1 MEQPRILYSRP
12 PRRSRT
18 GWATLVALG
27 LVLLVG
33 LRSASSLVIEYQWWK
48 EVGQV
53 QTWLNL
59 YLYSFAPIAAATLIA
74 FLVFWTAH
82 SLALQLAD
90 TKLGEHRIYA
100 ILSSLF
106 LLFVAFVVSSSTLEN
121 WTVVRFAGSRSLG
134 AVSNAFHDAVFGR
147 PLSFYLF
154 DLPFYSDLRRY
165 LLALAVVTILIY
177 WLAARIWQ
185 LRYRLPDMREMGQ
198 LDLTMLRL
206 PGGLESRF
214 LRGAIAV
221 VLIAMAAKY
230 FLGRYEMVYND
241 HGFMVGVDYVD
252 YNVGLPLQWMLIA
265 ACLAAAAFVSMGRW
279 VWAATMV
286 IAFPIEF
293 VVPGIVS
300 TLYVKANEISL
311 ERPYIDTHI
320 KATRSAYHIGQ
331 ELGKVPAGT
340 DQGVREIEFK
350 TSAAPSIDVVKH
362 KQLLDNVRLW
372 DWRAFHDA
380 VTQEQALRTY
390 YDFHATDVD
399 RYTIDGRYRQ
409 VLLTARELD
418 ISQLPDATA
427 SWINPHFVYTHGY
440 GLAMAEVSKIEPDGR
455 PVYLIQNM
463 PPEIGTKSIKIVHP
477 EIYYSEVT
485 HEPVFVRT
493 NQEEFDYPSG
503 NDNVKSRYDGTGGF
517 PVSSLLVRLAAAID
531 EGDRNILLTNYLKP
545 ESRMMIR
552 RSVPDR
558 LHEIAGFIDW
568 DPDPYMVITAEGRL
582 VWMVDGYTTSDAHP
596 YSKRLELRG
605 FGEINY
611 IRNSVKAT
619 VDAYDGT
626 TRLYVFDDKD
636 PIILAYQNLFPDLFR
651 PKSEMPADLRAHTRY
666 PEVLFTVQAEIY
678 RSYHMT
684 NPQSFYNKED
694 LWDLATFASGQN
706 GQPQPVTPTYAFSEL
721 PGSDKPEFVLMTSF
735 TPRTKQNLIG
745 MMIGRCDGDKLGEL
759 NVLELSKQEL
769 IPGPMQIAASIN
781 QDQNISKD
789 LTLWN
794 QQGSQVLSGQMLV
807 LPVGDTF
814 LYVQPIY
821 LQATNARMPQLK
833 KVVLGLG
840 NQLIYTDTYEEG
852 LARLS
857 GMLVPQ
863 ESKPVLTTSNAPPVA
878 GPAVPAT
885 VLQSIREHLRKYRE
899 LQGQGKWSDAGK
911 ELEAIESELKK

>member
-1 MEQPRILYSRP
+1 VQSRIV
-12 PRRSRT
+12 
-18 GWATLVALG
+18 TLAALA
-27 LVLLVG
+27 LALLVG

-74 FLVFWTAH
+74 FVVLWLAH
-82 SLALQLAD
+82 SLALQFAD
-90 TKLGEHRIYA
+90 TRMADHRIYA
-100 ILSSLF
+100 LF
-106 LLFVAFVVSSSTLEN
+106 ATLVLLFAAFLVSSATLEN
-121 WTVVRFAGSRSLG
+121 WTVVRFAGSRGLSELP
-134 AVSNAFHDAVFGR
+134 NAFHDAVFGK

-165 LLALAVVTILIY
+165 LLGLAVITILIY
-177 WLAARIWQ
+177 WLTARIWQ
-185 LRYRLPDMREMGQ
+185 LRYRLPDIRETGQ
-198 LDLTMLRL
+198 LDLSMLRL

-221 VLIAMAAKY
+221 VLVALACKY
-230 FLGRYEMVYND
+230 FLGRFEMVSHD
-241 HGFMVGVDYVD
+241 HGFMVGIDYVD
-252 YNVGLPLQWMLIA
+252 DHIRLPLQWLLIV
-265 ACLAAAAFVSMGRW
+265 ACLAAAAFAVMGRW
-279 VWAATMV
+279 VLAAAMV
-286 IAFPIEF
+286 IAFPIEIIT
-293 VVPGIVS
+293 PGIVS

-320 KATRSAYHIGQ
+320 KATRSAYHIAQ
-331 ELGKVPAGT
+331 SV
-340 DQGVREIEFK
+340 DQGLREIEFK
-350 TSAAPSIDVVKH
+350 TTPAPTIDVNKH

-372 DWRAFHDA
+372 DWRAFHDT
-380 VTQEQALRTY
+380 VTQQQALRTY
-390 YDFHATDVD
+390 YDFNSTDVD
-399 RYTIDGRYRQ
+399 RYTIDGQYRQ

-418 ISQLPDATA
+418 ITQLPDAQA

-455 PVYLIQNM
+455 PNYLIQNM
-463 PPEIGTKSIKIVHP
+463 PPEVGTKSLKITRP

-493 NQEEFDYPSG
+493 SQEEFDYPSG

-517 PVSSLLVRLAAAID
+517 PVSSLFVRLAAAIE
-531 EGDRNILLTNYLKP
+531 EGDRNILLTDYLKP

-552 RSVPDR
+552 RKVPDR
-558 LHEIAGFIDW
+558 LHELAGFIDW
-568 DPDPYMVITAEGRL
+568 DPDAYMVITAEGRL
-582 VWMVDGYTTSDAHP
+582 VWMVDGYTTSGAHP
-596 YSKRLELRG
+596 YSQSVGVKG
-605 FGEINY
+605 IGNINY

-626 TRLYVFDDKD
+626 TRLYIFDDKD
-636 PIILAYQNLFPDLFR
+636 PIILAYQHLFPELFH

-666 PEVLFTVQAEIY
+666 PEVLFAVQAEIY

-694 LWDLATFASGQN
+694 LWDLATYSSGQN
-706 GQPQPVTPTYAFSEL
+706 GQPESVKPTYAFSEL
-721 PGSDKPEFVLMTSF
+721 PGADKPEFVLMTSF

-745 MMIGRCDGDKLGEL
+745 MMIARCDGDHLGEL

-807 LPVGDTF
+807 LPVGNTF

-840 NQLIYTDTYEEG
+840 NQLIYADSYEQG
-852 LARLS
+852 LVRLS
-857 GMLVPQ
+857 GMEVPLMITRQ
-863 ESKPVLTTSNAPPVA
+863 QQDTTSAAPVVTPTS
-878 GPAVPAT
+878 GT
-885 VLQSIREHLRKYRE
+885 VVQNIREHLRKYRE

-911 ELEAIESELKK
+911 ELEAIEAELKK

>member
-1 MEQPRILYSRP
+1 MYPRSERN
-12 PRRSRT
+12 RRG
-18 GWATLVALG
+18 GWATLIALAV
-27 LVLLVG
+27 VLLVG
-33 LRSASSLVIEYQWWK
+33 LRSASGLIIEYQWWH
-48 EVGQV
+48 EIGQV

-74 FLVFWTAH
+74 FAILWMAH
-82 SLALQLAD
+82 SLALQFAE
-90 TKLGEHRIYA
+90 TRLGDHRIYA
-100 ILSSLF
+100 LFSSLV
-106 LLFVAFVVSSSTLEN
+106 LLFLAFVISSSTLEN
-121 WTVVRFAGSRSLG
+121 WTVVRFAGSRSLS
-134 AVSNAFHDAVFGR
+134 ALPNAFHDAVFGR

-165 LLALAVVTILIY
+165 LLGLAVVTIVVY
-177 WLAARIWQ
+177 WLTARLWQ
-185 LRYRLPDMREMGQ
+185 LRYRLPDIRETGQ
-198 LDLTMLRL
+198 LDLSMLRL

-221 VLIAMAAKY
+221 VLVAFACKY
-230 FLGRYEMVYND
+230 FLGRYEMVSND
-241 HGFMVGVDYVD
+241 HGFMVGIDYVD
-252 YNVGLPLQWMLIA
+252 SNITLPLQWLLIA
-265 ACLAAAAFVSMGRW
+265 ACLAAAVFVSMGRW
-279 VWAATMV
+279 VWAAAMV
-286 IAFPIEF
+286 IAFPIEI
-293 VVPGIVS
+293 VTPGIVS

-311 ERPYIDTHI
+311 ERPFIDTHI
-320 KATRSAYHIGQ
+320 KATRSAYHIAQ
-331 ELGKVPAGT
+331 SV
-340 DQGVREIEFK
+340 DQGLREIEFK
-350 TSAAPSIDVVKH
+350 TTATPSIDVVKH

-372 DWRAFHDA
+372 DWRAFHDT
-380 VTQEQALRTY
+380 VTQQQALRTY
-390 YDFHATDVD
+390 YDFNATDVD
-399 RYTIDGRYRQ
+399 RYTIDGQYRQ

-418 ISQLPDATA
+418 ITQLPDAQA

-455 PVYLIQNM
+455 PDYLIQNM
-463 PPEIGTKSIKIVHP
+463 PPEIGTKSIKIVRP

-493 NQEEFDYPSG
+493 SQEEFDYPSG

-517 PVSSLLVRLAAAID
+517 PVSSLLVRLAAAIE
-531 EGDRNILLTNYLKP
+531 EGDRNILLTDYLKP

-552 RSVPDR
+552 RKVPER

-568 DPDPYMVITAEGRL
+568 DPDPYLVITAEGRL
-582 VWMVDGYTTSDAHP
+582 VWMIDGYTTSDAHP
-596 YSKRLELRG
+596 YSKRVELRG
-605 FGEINY
+605 IGDINY

-619 VDAYDGT
+619 IDAYDGT
-626 TRLYVFDDKD
+626 TRLYIFDDKD
-636 PIILAYQNLFPDLFR
+636 PIILAYQHLFPELFHAR
-651 PKSEMPADLRAHTRY
+651 AEMPADLRTHTRY
-666 PEVLFTVQAEIY
+666 PEVLFAVQAEIY
-678 RSYHMT
+678 RAYHMT

-694 LWDLATFASGQN
+694 LWDLATYSSGQN

-721 PGSDKPEFVLMTSF
+721 PGSDTPEFVLMTSF

-745 MMIGRCDGDKLGEL
+745 MMIARCDGEHLGEL

-769 IPGPMQIAASIN
+769 TPGPMQIVASIN

-807 LPVGDTF
+807 LPVGNTF

-840 NQLIYTDTYEEG
+840 NQLIYADSYEQG

-857 GMLVPQ
+857 GMEASTMVTKQPA
-863 ESKPVLTTSNAPPVA
+863 VTTSAPPAAIAPSGPVA
-878 GPAVPAT
+878 PAAA
-885 VLQSIREHLRKYRE
+885 LQSIRDHLRKYRE

-911 ELEAIESELKK
+911 ELEAIEAELNKK

>member
-1 MEQPRILYSRP
+1 MATLIALAFVLLIGL
-12 PRRSRT
+12 RT
-18 GWATLVALG
+18 G
-27 LVLLVG
+27 
-33 LRSASSLVIEYQWWK
+33 SSLIIEYQWWN
-48 EVGQV
+48 ELGQV
-53 QTWLNL
+53 ETWVNL
-59 YLYSFAPIAAATLIA
+59 YLYSFAPIAAATLVGFA
-74 FLVFWTAH
+74 VLWLAH
-82 SLALQLAD
+82 SFALQFAD
-90 TKLGEHRIYA
+90 TRVRDHRIYA
-100 ILSSLF
+100 VLAGSV
-106 LLFVAFVVSSSTLEN
+106 LLFVAFVASSATLEN
-121 WTVVRFAGSRSLG
+121 WTVVRYAGSRTLGSLP
-134 AVSNAFHDAVFGR
+134 NAFHDAVFGK

-165 LLALAVVTILIY
+165 LLALAVIAILVY
-177 WLAARIWQ
+177 WLTARIWQ
-185 LRYRLPDMREMGQ
+185 LRYRLPDLRDAGQ

-221 VLIAMAAKY
+221 VLVAFACKY
-230 FLGRYEMVYND
+230 FLGRYEMVGND
-241 HGFMVGVDYVD
+241 HGFMVGIDYVD
-252 YNVGLPLQWMLIA
+252 SNVTLPLQWLLIA
-265 ACLAAAAFVSMGRW
+265 ACLAAAVFAMMGRW
-279 VWAATMV
+279 VWAAAMV

-293 VVPGIVS
+293 ITPGIVS

-320 KATRSAYHIGQ
+320 KATRSAYHLQQ
-331 ELGKVPAGT
+331 E
-340 DQGVREIEFK
+340 VREVEFK
-350 TSAAPSIDVVKH
+350 TSAAPTIDVLAH
-362 KQLLDNVRLW
+362 QQLLNNVRLW

-390 YDFHATDVD
+390 YDFNATDVD
-399 RYTIDGRYRQ
+399 RYTIDGQYRQ

-418 ISQLPDATA
+418 ITQLPDARA

-455 PVYLIQNM
+455 PVYLIENM
-463 PPEIGTKSIKIVHP
+463 PPEIKTKSIKIVHP

-493 NQEEFDYPSG
+493 SQEEFDYPSG

-517 PVSSLLVRLAAAID
+517 PVSSLLMRLAAAIE
-531 EGDRNILLTNYLKP
+531 EGDGNILLTNYLKP

-552 RSVPDR
+552 RKVPER
-558 LHEIAGFIDW
+558 LHQLAGFIDW
-568 DPDPYMVITAEGRL
+568 DPDPYLVITAEGRL
-582 VWMVDGYTTSDAHP
+582 VWMVDGYTTSNAHP
-596 YSKRLELRG
+596 YSKSVQLRG
-605 FGEINY
+605 IGDINY

-619 VDAYDGT
+619 IDAYDGT
-626 TRLYVFDDKD
+626 TRLYIFDERD
-636 PIILAYQNLFPDLFR
+636 PIIRAYQHLFPELFHAR
-651 PKSEMPADLRAHTRY
+651 SEMPADLQKHTRY
-666 PEVLFTVQAEIY
+666 PEVLFSVQAEIY
-678 RSYHMT
+678 RTYHMT

-694 LWDLATFASGQN
+694 LWDLATYSSGQN

-721 PGSDKPEFVLMTSF
+721 PGNDRPEFVLMTSF

-745 MMIGRCDGDKLGEL
+745 MMIARCDGEHLGEL
-759 NVLELSKQEL
+759 DVLELSKQEL

-807 LPVGDTF
+807 LPVGNTF

-840 NQLIYTDTYEEG
+840 NQLIYADTYEQG

-857 GMLVPQ
+857 GMEVPAPATTGTTSGSKDQQPAVSGSATGPLVP
-863 ESKPVLTTSNAPPVA
+863 AA
-878 GPAVPAT
+878 A
-885 VLQSIREHLRKYRE
+885 LQSIREHLRKYRE

-911 ELEAIESELKK
+911 ELEAIEAELKK

>member
-1 MEQPRILYSRP
+1 LATIFAIGLTLLIAV
-12 PRRSRT
+12 RT
-18 GWATLVALG
+18 AAS
-27 LVLLVG
+27 LL
-33 LRSASSLVIEYQWWK
+33 IEYQWWK
-48 EVGQV
+48 EVDQV
-53 QTWLNL
+53 QTWFNL
-59 YLYSFAPIAAATLIA
+59 YLYSFAPIAVATIIA
-74 FLVFWTAH
+74 FGVFWTAH
-82 SLALQLAD
+82 SLGLRFAGTRLR
-90 TKLGEHRIYA
+90 EHRIYA
-100 ILSSLF
+100 MISAVF
-106 LLFVAFVVSSSTLEN
+106 LLFVAFVASPATLDN
-121 WTVVRFAGSRSLG
+121 WTVVRYAGSRGLG
-134 AVSNAFHDAVFGR
+134 AVPDAFRDAVFGK

-154 DLPFYSDLRRY
+154 DLPFYNDLRRY
-165 LLALAVVTILIY
+165 LLVLAVIAILIY
-177 WLAARIWQ
+177 WLSARIWQ
-185 LRYRLPDMREMGQ
+185 LRHTLPNLRETGQ
-198 LDLTMLRL
+198 LDLTMLHL

-214 LRGAIAV
+214 LRGAI
-221 VLIAMAAKY
+221 VLVLVALAAKY

-241 HGFMVGVDYVD
+241 HGFMVGIDYVD
-252 YNVGLPLQWMLIA
+252 SNIGLPLQWLLIA
-265 ACLAAAAFVSMGRW
+265 ACLAAACFVSMGRW
-279 VWAATMV
+279 VLAAAMV
-286 IAFPIEF
+286 VAFPIE
-293 VVPGIVS
+293 VVLPGIVS

-320 KATRSAYHIGQ
+320 QATRSAYHLKQ
-331 ELGKVPAGT
+331 DVKEL
-340 DQGVREIEFK
+340 EFK
-350 TSAAPSIDVVKH
+350 TSSAPTIDVVAH

-372 DWRAFHDA
+372 DWRAFHDT

-399 RYTIDGRYRQ
+399 RYTIDGQYRQ

-418 ISQLPDATA
+418 IAQLQDAQS

-440 GLAMAEVSKIEPDGR
+440 GVAMAEVSKIEPDGR

-463 PPEIGTKSIKIVHP
+463 PPEIGTKSIKIAHP

-493 NQEEFDYPSG
+493 SQEEFNYPSG

-517 PVSSLLVRLAAAID
+517 PVSSLGMRLAAAID
-531 EGDRNILLTNYLKP
+531 KGDGNILLTNYLKP

-552 RSVPDR
+552 RNVPDR

-568 DPDPYMVITAEGRL
+568 DPDPYLTITSEGRM

-596 YSKRLELRG
+596 YSKRVNLRG
-605 FGEINY
+605 MGELNY

-626 TRLYVFDDKD
+626 TRLYIFDEKD
-636 PIILAYQNLFPDLFR
+636 PIVLAYRHLFPELFHA
-651 PKSEMPADLRAHTRY
+651 KSEMPTDLRAHTRY
-666 PEVLFTVQAEIY
+666 PETLFSIQAEIY

-694 LWDLATFASGQN
+694 LWDLATYASGQN
-706 GQPQPVTPTYAFSEL
+706 GQPQPVSPTYAFSEL
-721 PGSDKPEFVLMTSF
+721 PGSSKPEFVLMTSF

-745 MMIGRCDGDKLGEL
+745 MMIARCDGDNLGEL
-759 NVLELSKQEL
+759 DVLELSKQEL

-807 LPVGDTF
+807 LPVGNTF

-840 NQLIYTDTYEEG
+840 NQLIYADTYEQG

-857 GMLVPQ
+857 GM
-863 ESKPVLTTSNAPPVA
+863 EM
-878 GPAVPAT
+878 PAT
-885 VLQSIREHLRKYRE
+885 VSQSREPAAPVAAGPGSALQSIREHLRKFRE
-899 LQGQGKWSDAGK
+899 LQGLGKWSDAGK
-911 ELEAIESELKK
+911 ELEAIEAELKK

>member
-1 MEQPRILYSRP
+1 VQ
-12 PRRSRT
+12 SRT
-18 GWATLVALG
+18 VTLVALA
-27 LVLLVG
+27 LAVLVG
-33 LRSASSLVIEYQWWK
+33 LRSASSLIIEYQWWN

-74 FLVFWTAH
+74 FVILWVAH
-82 SLALQLAD
+82 SLALQFAD
-90 TKLGEHRIYA
+90 TRLGDHRIYA
-100 ILSSLF
+100 LF
-106 LLFVAFVVSSSTLEN
+106 STLVLLFAAFLVSSATLEN
-121 WTVVRFAGSRSLG
+121 WTVVRFAGSRGLSQLP
-134 AVSNAFHDAVFGR
+134 NAFHDAVFGK

-177 WLAARIWQ
+177 WLTARIWQ
-185 LRYRLPDMREMGQ
+185 LRYRLPDLRETGQ
-198 LDLTMLRL
+198 LDISMLRL

-221 VLIAMAAKY
+221 VLIAFACKY
-230 FLGRYEMVYND
+230 FLGRYEMVSHD
-241 HGFMVGVDYVD
+241 HGFMVGIDYVD
-252 YNVGLPLQWMLIA
+252 DHIRLPLQWLLIA
-265 ACLAAAAFVSMGRW
+265 ACLAAAVFVMMGRW
-279 VWAATMV
+279 VLAAAMV
-286 IAFPIEF
+286 IAFPIEIIT
-293 VVPGIVS
+293 PGIVS

-311 ERPYIDTHI
+311 ERSYIDTHI
-320 KATRSAYHIGQ
+320 KATRSAYHIAQ
-331 ELGKVPAGT
+331 SV
-340 DQGVREIEFK
+340 DQGLREIEFK
-350 TSAAPSIDVVKH
+350 TTAAPTIDVNKH

-372 DWRAFHDA
+372 DWRAFHDT

-390 YDFHATDVD
+390 YDFNSTDVD
-399 RYTIDGRYRQ
+399 RYTIDGQYRQ

-418 ISQLPDATA
+418 ITQLPDAQA

-455 PVYLIQNM
+455 PDYLIQNM
-463 PPEIGTKSIKIVHP
+463 PPEVGTKSIKITRP

-493 NQEEFDYPSG
+493 SQEEFDYPSG

-517 PVSSLLVRLAAAID
+517 PVSSLFVRLAAAIE
-531 EGDRNILLTNYLKP
+531 EGDRNILLTDYLKP

-552 RSVPDR
+552 RKIPER
-558 LHEIAGFIDW
+558 LHELAGFIDW
-568 DPDPYMVITAEGRL
+568 DPDAYIVITAEGRL
-582 VWMVDGYTTSDAHP
+582 VWIVDGYTTSDAHP
-596 YSKRLELRG
+596 YSQSVGVKG
-605 FGEINY
+605 IGNINY

-626 TRLYVFDDKD
+626 TRLYIFDERD
-636 PIILAYQNLFPDLFR
+636 PIILAYQHLLPELFH

-666 PEVLFTVQAEIY
+666 PEVLFAVQAEIY

-694 LWDLATFASGQN
+694 LWDLATFSSGQN
-706 GQPQPVTPTYAFSEL
+706 GQPQAVTPTYAFSEL
-721 PGSDKPEFVLMTSF
+721 PGGDKPEFVLMTSF

-745 MMIGRCDGDKLGEL
+745 MMIARCDGDHLGEL

-807 LPVGDTF
+807 LPVGNTF

-840 NQLIYTDTYEEG
+840 NQLIYADSYEQG

-857 GMLVPQ
+857 GMEMPSIVSRQPD
-863 ESKPVLTTSNAPPVA
+863 VTHAAPIA
-878 GPAVPAT
+878 PASGT
-885 VLQSIREHLRKYRE
+885 VLQNIREHLRKYRE

-911 ELEAIESELKK
+911 ELEAIEAELKK

>member
-1 MEQPRILYSRP
+1 
-12 PRRSRT
+12 
-18 GWATLVALG
+18 
-27 LVLLVG
+27 VLLIG
-33 LRSASSLVIEYQWWK
+33 LRTASSLVIEYQWWN

-74 FLVFWTAH
+74 FAVFWIAH
-82 SLALQLAD
+82 SRALQFAE
-90 TKLGEHRIYA
+90 TRLGEHKLYA
-100 ILSSLF
+100 LLSSVA

-121 WTVVRFAGSRSLG
+121 WTVVRYAGSRTLG
-134 AVSNAFHDAVFGR
+134 SIPSGFHDVVFGK
-147 PLSFYLF
+147 PISFYLF

-165 LLALAVVTILIY
+165 LLALAVVTILVY

-185 LRYRLPDMREMGQ
+185 LRYRLPDLREMGQ

-206 PGGLESRF
+206 SGGMESRF
-214 LRGAIAV
+214 LRGAISV
-221 VLIAMAAKY
+221 VLVAMACKY

-241 HGFMVGVDYVD
+241 HGFMVGIDYVD
-252 YNVGLPLQWMLIA
+252 NNITLPLQWLLIA
-265 ACLAAAAFVSMGRW
+265 ACLAAAAFVTMGRW
-279 VWAATMV
+279 VWAAAMV
-286 IAFPIEF
+286 IAFPIEI
-293 VVPGIVS
+293 VTPGIVS

-320 KATRSAYHIGQ
+320 QATRSAYHIGQ
-331 ELGKVPAGT
+331 SLGRNLEPGA
-340 DQGVREIEFK
+340 DQGLREIEFK
-350 TSAAPSIDVVKH
+350 TNPAPTINVVKH
-362 KQLLDNVRLW
+362 QRLLDNVRLW
-372 DWRAFHDA
+372 DWRAFHDT

-390 YDFHATDVD
+390 YDFNATDVD
-399 RYTIDGRYRQ
+399 RYTINDQYRQ

-418 ISQLPDATA
+418 ISQLPDAQA

-455 PVYLIQNM
+455 PDYLIQNM
-463 PPEIGTKSIKIVHP
+463 PPEIGTKSIKIVRP
-477 EIYYSEVT
+477 EIYYSEIT

-493 NQEEFDYPSG
+493 ALEEFDYPSG
-503 NDNVKSRYDGTGGF
+503 NDNVKSRYNGTGGF
-517 PVSSLLVRLAAAID
+517 PVSSLLVRLAAAIE
-531 EGDRNILLTNYLKP
+531 EGDRNILLTDYLKP

-552 RSVPDR
+552 RKVPER
-558 LHEIAGFIDW
+558 LHEMAGFIEW
-568 DPDPYMVITAEGRL
+568 DPDPYLVITSEGRL
-582 VWMVDGYTTSDAHP
+582 VWMVDGYTTSNAHP
-596 YSKRLELRG
+596 YSKQVGLRG
-605 FGEINY
+605 MGEINY

-626 TRLYVFDDKD
+626 TRLYIFDDKD
-636 PIILAYQNLFPDLFR
+636 PIILAYQHLFPELFR
-651 PKSEMPADLRAHTRY
+651 AKAEMPADLRAHTRY
-666 PEVLFTVQAEIY
+666 PEVLFAVQAEIY
-678 RSYHMT
+678 RAYHMT

-694 LWDLATFASGQN
+694 LWDLATYASGQN

-721 PGSDKPEFVLMTSF
+721 PGHDRPEFVLMTSF

-781 QDQNISKD
+781 QDQTISKD

-833 KVVLGLG
+833 KVVLGVG
-840 NQLIYTDTYEEG
+840 NRLIYTDSYEQA
-852 LARLS
+852 LAQLTGIEEVKENTKPGTTISSS
-857 GMLVPQ
+857 G
-863 ESKPVLTTSNAPPVA
+863 A
-878 GPAVPAT
+878 PAVSSGPVIPAAA
-885 VLQSIREHLRKYRE
+885 LDSIRGHLRKYRE
-899 LQGQGKWSDAGK
+899 LQGQGRWSDAGK
-911 ELEAIESELKK
+911 ELEAIEAELKK

>member
-1 MEQPRILYSRP
+1 VTQPRIVFPSSN
-12 PRRSRT
+12 RRSR
-18 GWATLVALG
+18 GGLATILALL

-33 LRSASSLVIEYQWWK
+33 LRTAASLLIEYQWWK
-48 EVGQV
+48 EIGQV

-59 YLYSFAPIAAATLIA
+59 YLYAFAPIAAATLIA
-74 FLVFWTAH
+74 FVVLWFAH
-82 SLALQLAD
+82 TRALQFAE
-90 TKLGEHRIYA
+90 TRLGDHRVYA
-100 ILSSLF
+100 LLSSVA
-106 LLFVAFVVSSSTLEN
+106 LLFAAFVVSSSTLEN
-121 WTVVRFAGSRSLG
+121 WTVVKYAGSRSLASVANG
-134 AVSNAFHDAVFGR
+134 FHDVVFGK

-165 LLALAVVTILIY
+165 LLALAVVTILVY

-185 LRYRLPDMREMGQ
+185 LRYRLTDVQEAGQ
-198 LDLTMLRL
+198 LDLSMLRL

-221 VLIAMAAKY
+221 VLVAMACKY
-230 FLGRYEMVYND
+230 FLGRYEMVSND
-241 HGFMVGVDYVD
+241 HGFMVGIDYVD
-252 YNVGLPLQWMLIA
+252 SNITLPLQWLLIA
-265 ACLAAAAFVSMGRW
+265 ACLAAAVFVMLGRW
-279 VWAATMV
+279 VWAAVMV
-286 IAFPIEF
+286 IAFPIEI
-293 VVPGIVS
+293 VTPGIVS

-320 KATRSAYHIGQ
+320 KATRSAYHIAQ
-331 ELGKVPAGT
+331 SV
-340 DQGVREIEFK
+340 DQGLREIEFK
-350 TSAAPSIDVVKH
+350 TNPAPAIDVVKH
-362 KQLLDNVRLW
+362 KQMLDNVRLW
-372 DWRAFHDA
+372 DWRAFHDT

-390 YDFHATDVD
+390 YDFNATDVD
-399 RYTIDGRYRQ
+399 RYTIDGKYRQ

-418 ISQLPDATA
+418 ITQLPDAQA

-455 PVYLIQNM
+455 PDYLIQNM
-463 PPEIGTKSIKIVHP
+463 PPEIGTKSIKIVRP
-477 EIYYSEVT
+477 EIYYSEIT

-493 NQEEFDYPSG
+493 ALEEFDYPSG

-517 PVSSLLVRLAAAID
+517 PVSSLLVRMAAAI
-531 EGDRNILLTNYLKP
+531 EQGDRNILLTEYLKP

-552 RSVPDR
+552 RKVPER

-568 DPDPYMVITAEGRL
+568 DPDPYLVITGEGRL

-596 YSKRLELRG
+596 YSKRLDLRSI
-605 FGEINY
+605 GEINY

-626 TRLYVFDDKD
+626 TRLYIFDDKD
-636 PIILAYQNLFPDLFR
+636 PVILAYQHLFPELFR
-651 PKSEMPADLRAHTRY
+651 AKAEMPADLRAHARY
-666 PEVLFTVQAEIY
+666 PEALFAVQAEIY
-678 RSYHMT
+678 RAYHMT

-694 LWDLATFASGQN
+694 LWDLATYTSGQN

-721 PGSDKPEFVLMTSF
+721 PGSSTPEFVLMTSF

-745 MMIGRCDGDKLGEL
+745 MMIARCDGDKLGEL

-840 NQLIYTDTYEEG
+840 NRLIYADSYEQG
-852 LARLS
+852 LAQLS
-857 GMLVPQ
+857 GIEAAR
-863 ESKPVLTTSNAPPVA
+863 ESAKPVTVSAVGAPAPSSGPV
-878 GPAVPAT
+878 VPAA
-885 VLQSIREHLRKYRE
+885 VLDSIRGHLRRYRE
-899 LQGQGKWSDAGK
+899 LQGQGRWSDAGK
-911 ELEAIESELKK
+911 ELEAIEAELKK